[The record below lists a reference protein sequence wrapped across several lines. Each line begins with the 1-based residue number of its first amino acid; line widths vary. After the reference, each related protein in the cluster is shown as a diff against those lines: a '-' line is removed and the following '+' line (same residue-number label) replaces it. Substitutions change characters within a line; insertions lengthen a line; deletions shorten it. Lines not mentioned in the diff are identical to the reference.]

1 MGCVCGVRVCVWGGV
16 CGMCV
21 CVCGV
26 RVCVCVWGG
35 CVCGMCACR
44 VRERV
49 CVQYRV
55 HFYKAMEMK
64 IPKPLHGA
72 FVFSYKIIKYAAQKM

>member
-1 MGCVCGVRVCVWGGV
+1 MWDVCVV
-16 CGMCV
+16 CV
-21 CVCGV
+21 CVCVG
-26 RVCVCVWGG
+26 CVCVWCACVCLCVGG
-35 CVCGMCACR
+35 VCVCGMCACR
-44 VRERV
+44 VRVRV